1 MSIFLVQVK
10 MLDIAFNIYLCNVK
24 MLSVHF
30 LGGEVRGLM
39 RNPHGHSLK
48 GHKGHA
54 AFWAKLLCSCIENI
68 KQAFVQGYLI
78 IGLSIYFRTVT

>member
-1 MSIFLVQVK
+1 
-10 MLDIAFNIYLCNVK
+10 
-24 MLSVHF
+24 MLSVHS

-54 AFWAKLLCSCIENI
+54 VGHAAFWAKLICSCIENI
-68 KQAFVQGYLI
+68 KQAFCS
-78 IGLSIYFRTVT
+78 GLSNYC